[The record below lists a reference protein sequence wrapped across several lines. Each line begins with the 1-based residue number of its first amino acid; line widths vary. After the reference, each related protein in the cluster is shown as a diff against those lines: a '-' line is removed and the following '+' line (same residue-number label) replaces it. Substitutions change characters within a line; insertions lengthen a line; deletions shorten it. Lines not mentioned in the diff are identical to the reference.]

1 MYSHAG
7 RFAYGPVVLLLLL
20 SLSQP
25 PAVAQGTFTGRVAVE
40 WLTGQ
45 IPERDMRLM
54 EAFTFT
60 DPKGKKWHV
69 PAGTVINGASIPQAF
84 WSLVG
89 SPYTGN
95 YRRASVVHD
104 HFCDTKTERWQDVH
118 RMFYFA
124 MVAGG
129 VSELESE
136 GVVGFAYA
144 GGPRWT
150 TIVTKNLEGSTE
162 TLVISRTANVPTE
175 IKIKLQLGFGQQILH
190 WKLSSSG

>member
-7 RFAYGPVVLLLLL
+7 KFAYGPVVLLLLL

-129 VSELESE
+129 VSELEAK
-136 GVVGFAYA
+136 VLYGFVYA

-150 TIVTKNLEGSTE
+150 TIVTK
-162 TLVISRTANVPTE
+162 ISRGV
-175 IKIKLQLGFGQQILH
+175 LRR
-190 WKLSSSG
+190 W